1 MSHSSG
7 PNPGPRGALKVSV
20 DVHMAWE
27 PPLWAIAQTR
37 RHLTPTQHGRREEK
51 AQGCLTALPPSC

>member
-7 PNPGPRGALKVSV
+7 PNPRPRGALKVSV

-27 PPLWAIAQTR
+27 LPLWAIAQ
-37 RHLTPTQHGRREEK
+37 TPTQHGRREEK